1 MRIFFLCCVAVFSLL
16 SCKTEVNDVGNVPER
31 GFHSNRPANIWEESL
46 VTGNG
51 VMGAMVMGDPYRE
64 SIVLNH
70 ALLYLP
76 IHSPRK
82 PVSQGKNLE
91 KIQQMML
98 DGKLRRLLSL
108 LSTWLIPRGTKV
120 NTQQTFSFR
129 HFNSTFQAI
138 LLL

>member
-70 ALLYLP
+70 ALLRCTGNSSGGILYFSL
-76 IHSPRK
+76 
-82 PVSQGKNLE
+82 
-91 KIQQMML
+91 QQCTAL
-98 DGKLRRLLSL
+98 HYGY
-108 LSTWLIPRGTKV
+108 
-120 NTQQTFSFR
+120 
-129 HFNSTFQAI
+129 
-138 LLL
+138 

>member
-1 MRIFFLCCVAVFSLL
+1 MRIFFLWCVAVFSFL
-16 SCKTEVNDVGNVPER
+16 SCKTEINDVGNVPER

-82 PVSQGKNLE
+82 PVSRE
-91 KIQQMML
+91 RTW
-98 DGKLRRLLSL
+98 RR
-108 LSTWLIPRGTKV
+108 
-120 NTQQTFSFR
+120 FSK
-129 HFNSTFQAI
+129 
-138 LLL
+138 